1 MPDLRANLYD
11 KLWENMANKDGRV
24 WTFLSFYGAALA
36 FFFGGDNRTE
46 LRLLG
51 LPVIFAISVWTIQ
64 IILSAE
70 WWTIRNQMMV
80 ARVELSDLKHFKGIV
95 PQAYQYPSY
104 RPESLTIM
112 SLYVLSIIS
121 LIIFLYGIVLVHIV
135 AAAAA
140 GNDSNSD
147 MAKYVGGVVTAYR
160 PELLLL
166 WQLGLVWAAVYTMN
180 IRETQIDNCWKLAMS
195 FENQHRL
202 DAKIPAVMTPKGEL
216 TLALLT
222 EYWETTEEIKI

>member
-70 WWTIRNQMMV
+70 RSAT
-80 ARVELSDLKHFKGIV
+80 K
-95 PQAYQYPSY
+95 
-104 RPESLTIM
+104 
-112 SLYVLSIIS
+112 
-121 LIIFLYGIVLVHIV
+121 
-135 AAAAA
+135 
-140 GNDSNSD
+140 
-147 MAKYVGGVVTAYR
+147 
-160 PELLLL
+160 
-166 WQLGLVWAAVYTMN
+166 
-180 IRETQIDNCWKLAMS
+180 
-195 FENQHRL
+195 
-202 DAKIPAVMTPKGEL
+202 
-216 TLALLT
+216 
-222 EYWETTEEIKI
+222 